1 MFLYFKHIFNGLGS
15 WFSSHG
21 QLKVLIWESSEERW
35 GPLESVA
42 GVLFC
47 HVSSFELRRSSF
59 APHTSCCAVAKLA
72 VGEEQRGP
80 IRKLSCT
87 HPTGSLDGQEG
98 HS

>member
-42 GVLFC
+42 EVLFC
-47 HVSSFELRRSSF
+47 LKMIIIIITIITMTIDHHDHHDHHNTSITTMSPASS
-59 APHTSCCAVAKLA
+59 
-72 VGEEQRGP
+72 
-80 IRKLSCT
+80 
-87 HPTGSLDGQEG
+87 
-98 HS
+98 

>member
-42 GVLFC
+42 EVLFC
-47 HVSSFELRRSSF
+47 LKMSIIIIIIITMIIDHHDHHNTTITTMSP
-59 APHTSCCAVAKLA
+59 A
-72 VGEEQRGP
+72 
-80 IRKLSCT
+80 
-87 HPTGSLDGQEG
+87 
-98 HS
+98 